1 VRQKKKTKGKD
12 MSSKIINITKE
23 QIEEQRQFALTIAAM
38 SKRPKSFHIVTYGCQ
53 MNEHDSEKL
62 SGMLKEMG
70 LTQAKTRETA
80 DVVIFN
86 TCCVRDNANRRALGN
101 IIWLKEIK
109 KERPEMLIGVCGC
122 MMQSKGAADSIL
134 ENYPFVDFAFG
145 TGNLYKL
152 PEILYNCISA
162 GERCFMVPKE
172 DSTIAEGL
180 PVLRSSKFKAYI
192 SIMQGCDNFC
202 TYCIVPYVRGR
213 ERSRKSGDILLE
225 AEALLK
231 DGVKEIMLLGQNVNS
246 YGKGTND
253 ISFPELLRKLDEL
266 GVPRL
271 RFMTSHPKDLSN
283 ELIEEYAKS
292 KALCHHL
299 HLPVQS
305 GSDRVLKLMNRRY
318 TAESYKQKV
327 DLLRQ
332 AVPNIGITTD
342 IIAAFPTETEED
354 FNQTLSLVETVRFD
368 AAFTF
373 IYSPREGT
381 KAAKM
386 QGKVDRDTAAK
397 RLERLIS
404 LQEGITKEILESQ
417 KGSVQKVLVEGP
429 SRRNEK
435 MLTGKTERNV
445 SVNFVAKNAKTGDIA
460 PVKIT
465 SHGSNTLRGKETL

>member
-1 VRQKKKTKGKD
+1 
-12 MSSKIINITKE
+12 MSSDIINITE
-23 QIEEQRQFALTIAAM
+23 QQIEEQRQYAMTVAAM
-38 SKRPKSFHIVTYGCQ
+38 SGRPKSFHVVTYGCQ
-53 MNEHDSEKL
+53 MNEHDSENI
-62 SGMLKEMG
+62 SGMLKSMG
-70 LTQAKTRETA
+70 LKQADTRETA

-109 KERPEMLIGVCGC
+109 KERPDMLIGVCGC
-122 MMQSKGAADSIL
+122 MMQSKGTADAVL
-134 ENYPFVDFAFG
+134 KNYPFVDFAFG

-152 PEILYNCISA
+152 PEILYNCIST

-180 PVLRSSKFKAYI
+180 PVSRGSRFKAYI
-192 SIMQGCDNFC
+192 SIMQGCNNFC

-213 ERSRKSGDILLE
+213 ERSRKSADILSE

-246 YGKGTND
+246 YGKNTDD

-283 ELIEEYAKS
+283 ELIEEYARS
-292 KALCHHL
+292 NSLCRHL

-327 DLLRQ
+327 KLLRQ
-332 AVPNIGITTD
+332 AVPQIGITTD
-342 IIAAFPTETEED
+342 IIAAFPSETEED
-354 FNQTLSLVETVRFD
+354 FEQTLALVEEMRFD

-373 IYSPREGT
+373 IYSKREGT
-381 KAAKM
+381 KAAGM
-386 QGKVDRDTAAK
+386 QGSVDGKTASR
-397 RLERLIS
+397 RLERLIN
-404 LQEGITKEILESQ
+404 LQESITKEILESQ
-417 KGSVQKVLVEGP
+417 KGTIQEVLVDGP

-435 MLTGKTERNV
+435 MLTGKTGRNI
-445 SVNFVAKNAKTGDIA
+445 SVNFAADSAKVGDIA
-460 PVKIT
+460 RVKIT
-465 SHGSNTLRGKETL
+465 DHGSNTLRGKEIL